1 MGKSHTDTFIT
12 LFLQMLYMLKSGDTG
27 ELTEPEVC
35 HLVAVTL
42 LTSVQLI
49 CLILGSSFK

>member
-1 MGKSHTDTFIT
+1 
-12 LFLQMLYMLKSGDTG
+12 MLKSGDTE

-35 HLVAVTL
+35 RLVAVTL

>member
-1 MGKSHTDTFIT
+1 
-12 LFLQMLYMLKSGDTG
+12 MLKSGDTG

-35 HLVAVTL
+35 RLVAVITL

>member
-1 MGKSHTDTFIT
+1 MVFADA
-12 LFLQMLYMLKSGDTG
+12 MVKSGDTE
-27 ELTEPEVC
+27 ELTEPEVWR
-35 HLVAVTL
+35 LVAVTL

>member
-1 MGKSHTDTFIT
+1 MGKSHTDTFM
-12 LFLQMLYMLKSGDTG
+12 LFFADAMLKSGDTG

-35 HLVAVTL
+35 RLVAVTL
-42 LTSVQLI
+42 LASVQLYLI

>member
-1 MGKSHTDTFIT
+1 
-12 LFLQMLYMLKSGDTG
+12 MLKSGDTG

-35 HLVAVTL
+35 RLVAVTL
-42 LTSVQLI
+42 LASVQLYLI